1 MCEYIEVSKISNFKP
16 CLLIRASAGTG
27 KTFQLSNR
35 YLRLLIAGVDPDQI
49 LATTF
54 TRKAA
59 GEILDRVVLRLASAA
74 INEPGANKLGE
85 ELHLQSLDSDLCR
98 ETLHQMIKQIH
109 LLNIETLDSYFAK
122 VARAFC
128 LELDL
133 PPDWTIAE
141 ETAHQ
146 RNQHDAIRLVLA
158 QDEIEDLI
166 SLLAKG
172 DADRGVWQLA
182 TDAVNQLY
190 ELFQG
195 STQEA
200 WNQFPKTRRLNAK
213 ELDRVINEFESIEM
227 KGAEQTARDTDVI
240 RLRDGHW
247 EDVVSKGLL
256 PKYIDGSNKYRSYE
270 YTEELIECLKNLA
283 THAKG
288 ELLGSLAEKTKS
300 SHQLLQHYDQAINT
314 LKTRSGALRFDDV
327 TQRLSKFVRRR
338 FGSGDR
344 NRDELQYRL
353 DQRISH
359 LLLDEFQDT
368 APSQWHVLSPIIGN
382 IKRNSKSGSFF
393 CVGDT
398 KQAIFGWRGGEAR
411 LFDSVEQEF
420 SKIESDPLNRS
431 YRSSTVIMDFV
442 NDVFTNL
449 PRSGVWPGYHEAINS
464 WVDQFPVHSTA
475 RDIPGFVEVE
485 FAKDADSIWIETA
498 QKTAEMHQL
507 HGSSS
512 IGILVRKNDRIALII
527 NELSKLGI
535 VASEEGG
542 NALTDSPAVQIILSA
557 LQFADHPADTTSC
570 FHALSSPVAQALEIE
585 PGDVLDLVESSTKRE
600 RKAAQIRKMLA
611 DDGYCDVIEQWAYC
625 LANNTT
631 RREVI
636 RLQQLVEF
644 ALTFQR
650 GASLRPSEF
659 VAAVQ
664 SHKREDPSSARVR
677 VMTIHK
683 AKGLEFDS
691 VIIPDLDAKIIS
703 HYPPVVYDH
712 KIVTEPIDLVTR
724 YAKKE
729 VRSLLPKKFQAAFEG
744 HDRRV
749 IHEVMC
755 ELYVA
760 LTRAIHS
767 CHVIVD
773 PATKADNKKI
783 AALVLNPLNMS
794 AGSPPRMVKGDEN
807 WWRHLDPSEES
818 DALTSFADAGTRPPV
833 HFAPSQQIVR
843 NLPTDSP
850 SNMEGSD
857 YITLGS
863 IFKTPDKQ
871 LALDRGTLIH
881 AGFEQIEWIDQST
894 ISKEDVLD
902 AIADVIVGYDV
913 DSFVDEFMVMLI
925 QPNAQDLLS
934 LEKATKRLSDFVS
947 ADQLPALQL
956 TVFNEH
962 PIAVVV
968 DGVLLK
974 GFIDRLVVA
983 SVSGKPIAA
992 EIIDFKTDRLSELDK
1007 KESQQRVE
1015 HYRPQLNAYRQ
1026 AIAKNLRVLPGNIS
1040 ATLLFVDQ
1048 DKRVSV

>member
-1 MCEYIEVSKISNFKP
+1 MREYIEVTKISNFKP

-35 YLRLLIAGVDPDQI
+35 YLRLLIAGVDPGQI

-59 GEILDRVVLRLASAA
+59 GEILDRVVFRLANAGLNDQS
-74 INEPGANKLGE
+74 ANKLAE
-85 ELHLQSLDSDLCR
+85 ELTLESLDSKLCR
-98 ETLHQMIKQIH
+98 ETLDRMIKQIH
-109 LLNIETLDSYFAK
+109 LINIETLDSYFAK

-146 RNQHDAIRLVLA
+146 RNQHHAIQLVLA
-158 QDEIEDLI
+158 QDEIKDLI

-182 TDAVNQLY
+182 SDAVNQLY

-195 STQEA
+195 SSQEA
-200 WNQFPKTRRLNAK
+200 WYQFPKTRRLTAK
-213 ELDRVINEFESIEM
+213 ALDDAINSFESIEM
-227 KGAEQTARDTDVI
+227 KGAERNAQDADVI
-240 RLRDGHW
+240 RIRDGHW

-256 PKYIDGSNKYRSYE
+256 PKFIDGSNKYRSYE

-283 THAKG
+283 IHAKG
-288 ELLGSLAEKTKS
+288 ELVGALAEKTKS

-314 LKTRSGALRFDDV
+314 LKARSGALRFDDV
-327 TQRLSKFVRRR
+327 TQRLSNFVRRC

-353 DQRISH
+353 DQRTFH

-368 APSQWHVLSPIIGN
+368 APSQWHVLSPIIDN

-420 SKIESDPLNRS
+420 SDIESDPLNRS

-475 RDIPGFVEVE
+475 RDLPGFVEVE

-498 QKTAEMHQL
+498 QKTAELHQL
-507 HGSSS
+507 HGNTS
-512 IGILVRKNDRIALII
+512 IGILVRKNDRIASII

-557 LQFADHPADTTSC
+557 LQFADHPADTTRC
-570 FHALSSPVAQALEIE
+570 FHAFSSPMAQALDIE
-585 PGDVLDLVESSTKRE
+585 PGDVLDLVESPTKRE

-611 DDGYCDVIEQWAYC
+611 DNGYCDVIEQWAYC

-650 GASLRPSEF
+650 DASLRPSQF

-664 SHKREDPSSARVR
+664 LHKREDPSSARVR

-724 YAKKE
+724 YTKKE
-729 VRSLLPKKFQAAFEG
+729 VQRLLPKKFQAAFEG
-744 HDRRV
+744 HDRRAV
-749 IHEVMC
+749 HEVMC

-773 PATKADNKKI
+773 PATKAENKKI
-783 AALVLNPLNMS
+783 SALVLNPLNMS
-794 AGSPPRMVKGDEN
+794 AGSPPRLIRGDED
-807 WWRHLDPSEES
+807 WWRHLEPAEES
-818 DALTSFADAGTRPPV
+818 DALASLAGAGTRPPV

-857 YITLGS
+857 YIALRS
-863 IFKTPDKQ
+863 IFKTPEKQ
-871 LALDRGTLIH
+871 RALDRGTLIH
-881 AGFEQIEWIDQST
+881 AGFEQIEWIDKST
-894 ISKEDVLD
+894 VSKEVVLN
-902 AIADVIVGYDV
+902 AIAEVMVGCDV
-913 DSFVDEFMVMLI
+913 DSFVNEFMVMLD
-925 QPNAQDLLS
+925 QPYARVLLS
-934 LEKATKRLSDFVS
+934 FDKSMRRLREFVS
-947 ADQLPALQL
+947 TDQLPELHL

-983 SVSGKPIAA
+983 TLSGKPVAA
-992 EIIDFKTDRLSELDK
+992 EIIDFKTDRMSQLDA
-1007 KESQQRVE
+1007 KESQQRID
-1015 HYRPQLNAYRQ
+1015 HYRPQLDAYRQ
-1026 AIAKNLRVLPGNIS
+1026 AIAKSMRIPPGNIN
-1040 ATLLFVDQ
+1040 ATLFFVDQ
-1048 DKRVSV
+1048 DKPVSV